1 VFRWFGPCP
10 CFTSASDT
18 PVNGDQSHVLIVE
31 DDPQGRLLLE
41 RILETEGDY
50 EVTAAASVVEARR
63 HLLNREYAAVLID
76 ICLPGQSGIELLE
89 YVHAEHIDTAAIMVT
104 GADDRHL
111 IDEAFASGA
120 FGYVVK
126 PYRVGELL
134 ISLSNA
140 LHRRELEMHN
150 RSHIRELEE
159 KVVDRTRALRH
170 TLAPLGGPVL
180 PPIAVEE
187 VIERLSAALTVRH
200 EESGAHIRRVSEYS
214 ALLADRAGLEASD
227 HERVRLASTLHDV
240 GKIGVP
246 DAILQKPG
254 PLTPDQ
260 RAVME
265 RHTLMGHKLLEDS
278 DSAVLTL
285 GAVIALTH
293 HERWDGKGYPA
304 GLVEETIP
312 IEGRVVAVAD
322 VFDALTNDRVY
333 RPAFSVEE
341 AVATMAGGRAKH
353 FDPNLLDT
361 FLESIDAVLA
371 VRERHQEPARLP
383 SGEEVTDAH
392 PVP

>member
-1 VFRWFGPCP
+1 V
-10 CFTSASDT
+10 A
-18 PVNGDQSHVLIVE
+18 GDQSHILIVE

-50 EVTAAASVVEARR
+50 QVTAAATVTEARQ

-89 YVHAEHIDTAAIMVT
+89 YLHAQYIDTAAIMVT

-111 IDEAFASGA
+111 VDEAFASGA

-150 RSHIRELEE
+150 RAHIRELEE
-159 KVVDRTRALRH
+159 KVVDRTRALHH
-170 TLAPLGGPVL
+170 TLAPLGGLVL

-214 ALLADRAGLEASD
+214 ALLADRAGLEASA
-227 HERVRLASTLHDV
+227 HARVRLASALHDV

-254 PLTPDQ
+254 PLTVDQ

-278 DSAVLTL
+278 DSAVLSL

-293 HERWDGKGYPA
+293 HERWDGTGYPV
-304 GLVEETIP
+304 GLVEEAIP

-333 RPAFSVEE
+333 RPAFPVEE
-341 AVATMAGGRAKH
+341 AVAAMVEGRAKH

-371 VRERHQEPARLP
+371 VRERHKEPAQVP
-383 SGEEVTDAH
+383 SG
-392 PVP
+392 